1 MFRTYLA
8 VVGAGVLLAAQMPRP
23 TRPEVPKSL
32 QAPAGE
38 EVLLVALAKGTQ
50 IYKCKAGADQKF
62 TWALKGPEAELTDTA
77 GKTIGHHFAGP
88 TWKHVD
94 GSEVTG
100 EMVAKEDA
108 PKVEA
113 PKPGAIPWL
122 LLKAVSHTGEG
133 IFSRVT
139 SIQRIHTD
147 GGLPPEA
154 NSCDASARDTESN
167 SAYLA
172 DYYFYEAGQK
182 VGKGKKREN

>member
-38 EVLLVALAKGTQ
+38 EVLLVAHAKGTQ

-62 TWALKGPEAELTDTA
+62 TWALKGPEAEL
-77 GKTIGHHFAGP
+77 K
-88 TWKHVD
+88 
-94 GSEVTG
+94 
-100 EMVAKEDA
+100 MVAKEDA

-139 SIQRIHTD
+139 SIQRIHTE

-167 SAYLA
+167 SAYSA
-172 DYYFYEAGQK
+172 DYYFYEAPTPKNAAYRKSQK
-182 VGKGKKREN
+182 PHTLNRHPPTLA